1 MPGVYLFLD
10 QKNSVLYVG
19 KAKDLKS
26 RVSSYFVN
34 RSLLG
39 EKTRLLVSQIKKIKI
54 TVVESELESLL
65 LEAYYIKKYA
75 PKYNVRMAD
84 DKSYPLIKITVHDR
98 YPKVLFARRAD
109 DPSSLYFGP
118 YPNSGAVKT
127 VLKIMR
133 RVFPFQSVLNH
144 PKRICLYSHLGLCP
158 CPPVNNSK
166 VFQMEYRRN
175 IRNIIRILE
184 GKSQKIMRELKRE
197 RERASKTEQFEEA
210 QTLQNKIIAL
220 SVITQPFH
228 RPFEYDVNPNLRS
241 DIREQELT
249 VLQEALNTG
258 GRQFPVPYK
267 IECYDISNIQG
278 TNATGSMVVFVNGE
292 KESSLYRKY
301 KIRRE
306 NIPNDFAMMEEVLNR
321 RLRHAEWAYP
331 NLIIVDGGKGQ
342 VSAALKA
349 LENHRV
355 EIPLIGLAKR
365 EETIIVPRVA
375 PLSSS
380 SNRGSSKFQDSRPTR
395 RIFDFRGN
403 DNKQTEHFL
412 EISLPKDSPALHLIR
427 RIRDEAHRF
436 AITYHKKL
444 RSKAA
449 LV

>member
-1 MPGVYLFLD
+1 MFLD
-10 QKNSVLYVG
+10 QKNSVIYVG

-34 RSLLG
+34 HSLLG

-65 LEAYYIKKYA
+65 LEAYYIKKYE

-98 YPKVLFARRAD
+98 YPKVLFARRDD
-109 DPSSLYFGP
+109 DPHSLYFGP

-127 VLKIMR
+127 VLKIIR

-144 PKRICLYSHLGLCP
+144 PNRICLYNHLGLCP

-166 VFQMEYRRN
+166 ILQKEYRRN

-249 VLQEALNTG
+249 ALQETLNTS

-292 KESSLYRKY
+292 KDSSSYRKY

-306 NIPNDFAMMEEVLNR
+306 NTPNDFAMMSEVLNR
-321 RLRHAEWAYP
+321 RMKHTEWAYP

-342 VSAALKA
+342 VSSALKA
-349 LENHRV
+349 LENYQT
-355 EIPLIGLAKR
+355 ETPLIGLAKR
-365 EETIIVPRVA
+365 EETIVVPMS
-375 PLSSS
+375 L
-380 SNRGSSKFQDSRPTR
+380 K
-395 RIFDFRGN
+395 N
-403 DNKQTEHFL
+403 DKEEHFK
-412 EISLPKDSPALHLIR
+412 EIQLPKDSPALHLIR

-444 RSKAA
+444 RSREA
-449 LV
+449 LKN

>member
-1 MPGVYLFLD
+1 MFLG
-10 QKNSVLYVG
+10 QKNSVIYVG

-34 RSLLG
+34 HSLLG

-98 YPKVLFARRAD
+98 YPKVLFARRDD
-109 DPSSLYFGP
+109 DPRSLYFGP

-127 VLKIMR
+127 VLKIIR

-144 PKRICLYSHLGLCP
+144 PNRICLYNHLGLCP
-158 CPPVNNSK
+158 CPPINNSK
-166 VFQMEYRRN
+166 ILQKEYRRN

-210 QTLQNKIIAL
+210 QMLQNKIIAL

-249 VLQEALNTG
+249 ALQETLNTSG
-258 GRQFPVPYK
+258 KQFPVPYK

-292 KESSLYRKY
+292 KDSSSYRKY

-306 NIPNDFAMMEEVLNR
+306 NTPNDFAMMSEVLNR

-342 VSAALKA
+342 VSAALKV
-349 LENHRV
+349 LENYQV

-365 EETIIVPRVA
+365 EETIVVPMS
-375 PLSSS
+375 L
-380 SNRGSSKFQDSRPTR
+380 K
-395 RIFDFRGN
+395 N
-403 DNKQTEHFL
+403 DKEEHFK
-412 EISLPKDSPALHLIR
+412 EIQLPKDSPALHLIR

-444 RSKAA
+444 RSREA
-449 LV
+449 LKN